1 MLISSLFQPDNI
13 LYPPSMPFRKSS
25 NPEVSHG
32 SSLALK
38 FKRQLSEDGKQLR
51 RGSLGG
57 ALTGK
62 YLLPYASTQQAWSA
76 TGSETTN
83 LVRMR
88 SQTLGK
94 SAPSLT
100 ASLVSIP
107 QTEFNLISCGG
118 FPAQT
123 LGSATVSLAQN
134 NNIDL
139 VCSDGVHCDK
149 EPSHFHTVDLQ
160 DVCILA
166 CCIWKHFGLLTRTQ
180 TQNKEPGI
188 WFEMLYGLMR
198 VIKLFR

>member
-1 MLISSLFQPDNI
+1 MVPRLNSMLISSFFQPDNI

-62 YLLPYASTQQAWSA
+62 YLLPYASTQQTWSA

-107 QTEFNLISCGG
+107 QK
-118 FPAQT
+118 
-123 LGSATVSLAQN
+123 SLTD
-134 NNIDL
+134 IM
-139 VCSDGVHCDK
+139 
-149 EPSHFHTVDLQ
+149 
-160 DVCILA
+160 
-166 CCIWKHFGLLTRTQ
+166 W
-180 TQNKEPGI
+180 
-188 WFEMLYGLMR
+188 
-198 VIKLFR
+198 

>member
-1 MLISSLFQPDNI
+1 MVLVFICVDHCSSFQQLHRRVCSIINHFPQSRGSSLPVREHTRPPFVYIHWEEPLPLLLHCSTAWCYSAPHEPFQLCLTMERKDVYVIRRGVVVFVMATMPDNI

-25 NPEVSHG
+25 NPDVSHG

-107 QTEFNLISCGG
+107 QTN
-118 FPAQT
+118 
-123 LGSATVSLAQN
+123 
-134 NNIDL
+134 
-139 VCSDGVHCDK
+139 
-149 EPSHFHTVDLQ
+149 
-160 DVCILA
+160 
-166 CCIWKHFGLLTRTQ
+166 
-180 TQNKEPGI
+180 
-188 WFEMLYGLMR
+188 
-198 VIKLFR
+198 